1 MSACSSF
8 WANLPSFNNALLK
21 AAVRAVLVVPDILFI
36 QYVSVS
42 IR

>member
-1 MSACSSF
+1 MSACSSS
-8 WANLPSFNNALLK
+8 WANFPSFTNIFLK
-21 AAVRAVLVVPDILFI
+21 AAVRAVFVVPDILFI